1 MRVRNLSGSVF
12 VLLALGHAAA
22 SAHGAMAT
30 RRWGKPPSGEPA
42 RAQAQRAKPP
52 TGYVAET
59 PAAPAIDGTLDDP
72 WWQKAH
78 PLTIASTLDG
88 GSAASVPTEVRA
100 LRDTAHLYLAF
111 KCDEPFLDRLK
122 GAPRGHDGDF
132 WNDDSVEVF
141 LGAADTGTYFHF
153 GFTAFGSTYDGQV
166 KDGSWNSG
174 AKAAAGKGQGFWAVE
189 AAIPLERLVGKGRPP
204 QRWLANFTRNRYTRG
219 RWEELAWSP
228 TFSGDSHV
236 PARFGTLLFADPPV
250 GGASLPRELPAVKAP
265 PEVEVRAA
273 EGGEGVVRFDLS
285 ALKGARIFRADLLIF
300 RTAAITAAD
309 DQALVDIEIYPL
321 TADFAPGGRP
331 QTDARPLQLR
341 GPWFD
346 RFDATEAVRA
356 ACRAPRP
363 ACFFVK
369 TCPLWNAAAT
379 CLDVACEGR
388 PEQAPLPAKGVR
400 AFHRAGQ
407 TFITW
412 HEVEDRVG
420 KDEVR
425 WAELKAI
432 LEGLD
437 REREVRYCVYRS
449 EDGPITAETLPRA
462 ELLAVVKP
470 LSCWNVNGRNIE
482 RPIDHVIAT
491 SDALICGQWNPF
503 RDATPDGDYGR
514 DCPIDRLVVRDG
526 DPPLPRG
533 TGLYVHTAVAKA
545 RAHYAVVTCVDGIQN
560 TLEVESAGPVTE
572 DVGEPEPV
580 FQRELPK
587 MPLFNY
593 AEERLHYVQ
602 WAARPTATHLPN
614 QYYNWSV
621 GVPTELADAKIRPEG
636 RTTNPVPLEL
646 SLHRDGHS
654 YWRTQYRIE
663 SDSIVL
669 SPHDFP
675 IKSWWYGY
683 HESLGTLRSL
693 RQGSVTPFTERRL
706 LAFIQ
711 WACRKWPVDRNR
723 ILVTGS
729 RGGASGS
736 GALHLGLRYPEVFS
750 MVLAGH
756 GMPAYA
762 GWKQAA
768 EELERVWGKVDWALK
783 TPEGRSVWEENDLLK
798 RLAQLPANAELPL
811 VTLTSTSGT
820 AQTRDLYRLMLERGW
835 PVIAEFQWGGGR
847 LIPVSVTGTY
857 QNNVRLDVRRSL
869 PMLAFRTREA
879 LDLLEGAKMGDFNRE
894 LLWRIEDLV
903 DEADRFEVTVL
914 NVGRRDKGAKADI
927 TLRRLQKFRVELGR
941 PYDWEARAPDGGA
954 VLQKGQA
961 TAPEGVLT
969 LKEVPLA
976 APAIRLAVRRAN
988 P

>member
-1 MRVRNLSGSVF
+1 MHARNRTGRAF
-12 VLLALGHAAA
+12 VCLFLGLAAA
-22 SAHGAMAT
+22 SAQAQMAT
-30 RRWGKPPSGEPA
+30 RRWGRPPTGEPVKT
-42 RAQAQRAKPP
+42 QTQRAKPP

-59 PAAPAIDGTLDDP
+59 PAAPAIDGTLDDAC
-72 WWQKAH
+72 WAKAH
-78 PLTIASTLDG
+78 PLAIASTLDG
-88 GSAASVPTEVRA
+88 ASAASVPTEVR
-100 LRDTAHLYLAF
+100 LLHDTSHLYLAF
-111 KCDEPFLDRLK
+111 KCEEPFLDRLK

-166 KDGSWNSG
+166 KDGSWTSG
-174 AKAAAGKGQGFWAVE
+174 AKAAAGKGKGFWAVE
-189 AAIPLERLVGKGRPP
+189 AAIPLERLAGKGKPP
-204 QRWLANFTRNRYTRG
+204 ERWIANFTRNRHTRG

-236 PARFGTLLFADPPV
+236 PARFGALLFGDPPV
-250 GGASLPRELPAVKAP
+250 GGASAPREQPAARTP
-265 PEVEVRAA
+265 AEVEVLAA

-285 ALKGARIFRADLLIF
+285 ALKGARIHRADLLLF
-300 RTAAITAAD
+300 RSAAITGAD
-309 DQALVDIEIYPL
+309 EQALVDIEVYPL
-321 TADFAPGGRP
+321 LAEFASGAKP
-331 QTDARPLQLR
+331 QVAERRLELR
-341 GPWFD
+341 APWFD

-356 ACRAPRP
+356 WASGRP
-363 ACFFVK
+363 NGGFFVK
-369 TCPLWNAAAT
+369 VCPLWNAAAT

-388 PEQAPLPAKGVR
+388 PDKVPLQTKGVR
-400 AFHRAGQ
+400 AFHRSGQ

-412 HEVEDRVG
+412 NEVEDRVG

-432 LEGLD
+432 LDGLD

-449 EDGPITAETLPRA
+449 EDGPITAQSLPQA

-491 SDALICGQWNPF
+491 SDVLLCGQWNPF

-514 DCPIDRLVVRDG
+514 DCPIDRLVIRDG

-533 TGLYVHTAVAKA
+533 TGLYVHTPVANA
-545 RAHYAVVTCVDGIQN
+545 PVGSRSRAYYAVLTCVDGIQN
-560 TLEVESAGPVTE
+560 TLDVEAVGPIEESLVP
-572 DVGEPEPV
+572 PEPV
-580 FQRELPK
+580 LQRELPK

-593 AEERLHYVQ
+593 TEKRLHYVQ
-602 WAARPTATHLPN
+602 WAARPMATHLPN

-621 GVPTELADAKIRPEG
+621 GVPEKMGEG
-636 RTTNPVPLEL
+636 MPLEL

-663 SDSIVL
+663 SDSLVL

-683 HESLGTLRSL
+683 HESLGTLRSF
-693 RQGSVTPFTERRL
+693 RQGNVAPFTEFRL
-706 LAFIQ
+706 FAFIQ

-750 MVLAGH
+750 LVLAGH

-768 EELERVWGKVDWALK
+768 EELERVWGKADWALK
-783 TPEGRSVWEENDLLK
+783 TPEGRNVWEENDLLK
-798 RLAQLPANAELPL
+798 RLAELPASAELPL
-811 VTLTSTSGT
+811 VTLTSSSGT
-820 AQTRDLYRLMLERGW
+820 AQPRDLYKRMLERGW

-857 QNNVRLDVRRSL
+857 QNNVRLDVRRNL

-879 LDLLEGAKMGDFNRE
+879 LEMIEGAKMGDFNRE
-894 LLWRIEDLV
+894 LLWRTDDLV
-903 DEADRFEVTVL
+903 DEADRFEATLL
-914 NVGRRDKGAKADI
+914 NVGRRDRGAKADI
-927 TLRRLQKFRVELGR
+927 TLRRLQKFRVEAGK
-941 PYDWEARAPDGGA
+941 PYDWEAHAPDGGA

-961 TAPEGVLT
+961 TPAEGVLT
-969 LKEVPLA
+969 LKDVSLA
-976 APAIRLAVRRAN
+976 TPTVRLVVRRAN